1 VRYVPQLEVTELEAL
16 YDYLCMCAGQV
27 DLSPLGLAEI
37 SELQRV
43 IKTLLAAEEL

>member
-1 VRYVPQLEVTELEAL
+1 VRYVPQLDVTELEAL
-16 YDYLCMCAGQV
+16 YDYLGMCA
-27 DLSPLGLAEI
+27 DNMTLYKLDLAEI